1 MSKPK
6 RNPLDRNRLRM
17 WGYYGFGTV
26 GIGVTYAIAKG
37 VIGQDE
43 LVAWS
48 SLCTLFGFTAGSKV
62 DLGQP
67 PRH

>member
-17 WGYYGFGTV
+17 WGYYL
-26 GIGVTYAIAKG
+26 YATISVLLSYLATKG
-37 VIGQDE
+37 HAGPDE
-43 LVAWS
+43 LAAW
-48 SLCTLFGFTAGSKV
+48 LALGGVFGFTAGAKV
-62 DLGQP
+62 DLQQP